1 MIRIV
6 EAADREA
13 LAHLLAGEI
22 ATVLEAAIRATGRA
36 ALAVPGGTT
45 PAAFLSALGGHA
57 LDWAAVAV
65 TLTDER
71 CVPAD
76 HPRSNRR
83 LLDGTLFAGPARA
96 ARFVALDD
104 AQALSALLPLDACVL
119 GTGEDLHIASLF
131 PGADRLD
138 EALSAEC
145 GTPAL
150 RLHAPVAPEARIS
163 MTAPEE
169 RNNMTAPA
177 LTGARR
183 CFVLIHG
190 AGKRAALDRAWA
202 GTGSAAGPADAPV
215 RLVLDGPNPA
225 TLYWAP

>member
-1 MIRIV
+1 M
-6 EAADREA
+6 
-13 LAHLLAGEI
+13 
-22 ATVLEAAIRATGRA
+22 LEAAIRDTGRA

-45 PAAFLSALGGHA
+45 PAAFLSALGGYA

-71 CVPAD
+71 RVPAD

-83 LLDGTLFAGPARA
+83 LLDETLFAGPARA
-96 ARFVALDD
+96 ARFVALNDG
-104 AQALSALLPLDACVL
+104 QALSALLPLDACVL
-119 GTGEDLHIASLF
+119 GMGEDLHIASLF

-150 RLHAPVAPEARIS
+150 RLHAPVAPEARIN
-163 MTAPEE
+163 MTAPEA
-169 RNNMTAPA
+169 RITLTAPA
-177 LTGARR
+177 LTGAGR

-190 AGKRAALDRAWA
+190 AGKRAALERP
-202 GTGSAAGPADAPV
+202 GAAANPADAPV

-225 TLYWAP
+225 TVYWAP

>member
-1 MIRIV
+1 MTRIV
-6 EAADREA
+6 EAEDRGA
-13 LAHLLAGEI
+13 LARLLAGEV
-22 ATVLEAAIRATGRA
+22 AAVLEGAIRDTGRA

-45 PAAFLSALGGHA
+45 PAAFLSALGGLA
-57 LDWAAVAV
+57 LDWGSVAV
-65 TLTDER
+65 MLTDER

-83 LLDGTLFAGPARA
+83 LLDETLFAGPAHA

-104 AQALSALLPLDACVL
+104 APALSTLLPLDACIL
-119 GTGEDLHIASLF
+119 GMGEDLHTASLF

-138 EALSAEC
+138 EALSADC

-150 RLHAPVAPEARIS
+150 RLRAPGAPEARITL
-163 MTAPEE
+163 TAPV
-169 RNNMTAPA
+169 

-190 AGKRAALDRAWA
+190 AEKRAALDRAQA
-202 GTGSAAGPADAPV
+202 AAGPADAPI
-215 RLVLDGPNPA
+215 RLVLDGSSPA

>member
-1 MIRIV
+1 MTRIV
-6 EAADREA
+6 EAADRDA
-13 LAHLLAGEI
+13 LAHLLAGEVAAVI
-22 ATVLEAAIRATGRA
+22 EASIGETGRA

-83 LLDGTLFAGPARA
+83 LLDQTLFAGPARA
-96 ARFVALDD
+96 TRFVALDD

-119 GTGEDLHIASLF
+119 GMGEDLHIASLF
-131 PGADRLD
+131 AGADCLD
-138 EALSAEC
+138 EALSPDCA
-145 GTPAL
+145 TPAL
-150 RLHAPVAPEARIS
+150 RLCAPR
-163 MTAPEE
+163 APEE
-169 RNNMTAPA
+169 RITLTAPA
-177 LTGARR
+177 LTGAGR

-190 AGKRAALDRAWA
+190 AAKHAALDRARA
-202 GTGSAAGPADAPV
+202 AAGPANAPV

-225 TLYWAP
+225 TVYWAP

>member
-1 MIRIV
+1 MTRIV
-6 EAADREA
+6 EAADRGA
-13 LAHLLAGEI
+13 LARLLAGEI

-104 AQALSALLPLDACVL
+104 VQALA
-119 GTGEDLHIASLF
+119 
-131 PGADRLD
+131 
-138 EALSAEC
+138 AEC
-145 GTPAL
+145 AAPAL
-150 RLHAPVAPEARIS
+150 RLHAPG
-163 MTAPEE
+163 APEE
-169 RNNMTAPA
+169 RITLTAPA
-177 LTGARR
+177 LTGAGR

-190 AGKRAALDRAWA
+190 AGKRAALDRARI
-202 GTGSAAGPADAPV
+202 AAGPADAPV

>member
-1 MIRIV
+1 MTRIV
-6 EAADREA
+6 EAEDRGA
-13 LAHLLAGEI
+13 LARLLAGEV
-22 ATVLEAAIRATGRA
+22 AAVLEAAIRDTGRA

-45 PAAFLSALGGHA
+45 PAAFLSALGGLV
-57 LDWAAVAV
+57 LDWGCVAV

-83 LLDGTLFAGPARA
+83 LLDETLFAGPARA

-104 AQALSALLPLDACVL
+104 APALSTLLPLDACVL
-119 GTGEDLHIASLF
+119 GMGEDLHTASLF

-138 EALSAEC
+138 EALSADC

-150 RLHAPVAPEARIS
+150 RLRAPG
-163 MTAPEE
+163 APEE
-169 RNNMTAPA
+169 RITLTAPV
-177 LTGARR
+177 LTGAGR

-190 AGKRAALDRAWA
+190 TEKRAALDRARA
-202 GTGSAAGPADAPV
+202 MPDPAHAPV

>member
-1 MIRIV
+1 MTRIV
-6 EAADREA
+6 EAADRDA
-13 LAHLLAGEI
+13 LAGLLAGEV
-22 ATVLEAAIRATGRA
+22 AALLEAAIRGTGRA
-36 ALAVPGGTT
+36 TLAVPGGTT

-57 LDWAAVAV
+57 LDWEAVAV

-83 LLDGTLFAGPARA
+83 LLDETLFAGIARA

-104 AQALSALLPLDACVL
+104 GQALSALLPLDACVL
-119 GTGEDLHIASLF
+119 GMGEDLHTASLF

-138 EALSAEC
+138 EALSVDCSA
-145 GTPAL
+145 PAL
-150 RLHAPVAPEARIS
+150 CLRAPG
-163 MTAPEE
+163 APEE
-169 RNNMTAPA
+169 RITLTAPV
-177 LTGARR
+177 LTGSDR

-190 AGKRAALDRAWA
+190 AEKRAALDRAWA
-202 GTGSAAGPADAPV
+202 APGPAEAPV

-225 TLYWAP
+225 TVCWAP

>member
-1 MIRIV
+1 MTEIV
-6 EAADREA
+6 ETADRGA
-13 LAHLLAGEI
+13 LARLLADEV
-22 ATVLEAAIRATGRA
+22 ATVLEGAIRGAGRA

-57 LDWAAVAV
+57 LDWGAVAV

-83 LLDGTLFAGPARA
+83 LLEKTLFAGPARA

-104 AQALSALLPLDACVL
+104 ARALSALLPLDACVL
-119 GTGEDLHIASLF
+119 GMGEDTHIASLF

-138 EALSAEC
+138 EALSADC

-150 RLHAPVAPEARIS
+150 LLHSPGAPEPRI
-163 MTAPEE
+163 TL
-169 RNNMTAPA
+169 TAPA
-177 LTGARR
+177 LTGAGR
-183 CFVLIHG
+183 CFLLIHG
-190 AGKRAALDRAWA
+190 AEKRAALDRARA
-202 GTGSAAGPADAPV
+202 AAGPADAPV
-215 RLVLDGPNPA
+215 RLVLDAPSPA
-225 TLYWAP
+225 AVYWAP

>member
-1 MIRIV
+1 MTRIV
-6 EAADREA
+6 EAADRDA
-13 LAHLLAGEI
+13 LARLLAGEV
-22 ATVLEAAIRATGRA
+22 AAVLEAAIGDNGRA

-45 PAAFLSALGGHA
+45 PAAFLTALGGHA
-57 LDWAAVAV
+57 LDWGAVAV

-83 LLDGTLFAGPARA
+83 LLGETLFAGPARA

-104 AQALSALLPLDACVL
+104 VRALSALLPLDACVL
-119 GTGEDLHIASLF
+119 GMGEDLHIASLF

-138 EALSAEC
+138 EALSPDC

-150 RLHAPVAPEARIS
+150 RLCAPA
-163 MTAPEE
+163 APEE
-169 RNNMTAPA
+169 RITLTAPA
-177 LTGARR
+177 LTGAGR

-190 AGKRAALDRAWA
+190 AAKRAALDRARN
-202 GTGSAAGPADAPV
+202 TAGPARAPV

-225 TLYWAP
+225 AVYWAP

>member
-1 MIRIV
+1 MTQIV
-6 EAADREA
+6 EAADGRA
-13 LAHLLAGEI
+13 LARLLAGEVT
-22 ATVLEAAIRATGRA
+22 AVLDAAIRDTGRA

-45 PAAFLSALGGHA
+45 PAAFLTALGGHA
-57 LDWAAVAV
+57 LDWASVAV

-83 LLDGTLFAGPARA
+83 LLGETLFAGPARA

-104 AQALSALLPLDACVL
+104 VRALAALLPLDACVL
-119 GTGEDLHIASLF
+119 GMGEDLHIASLF

-138 EALSAEC
+138 EALSADC

-150 RLHAPVAPEARIS
+150 RLRAPGAPEKRV
-163 MTAPEE
+163 TL
-169 RNNMTAPA
+169 TAPA
-177 LTGARR
+177 LTGAGR

-190 AGKRAALDRAWA
+190 AAKRAALDGARN
-202 GTGSAAGPADAPV
+202 TAGPAEAPV
-215 RLVLDGPNPA
+215 RLVLDGPRPA
-225 TLYWAP
+225 TVYWAP

>member
-1 MIRIV
+1 MTRIV
-6 EAADREA
+6 EAADRDA
-13 LAHLLAGEI
+13 LARLLAGEI
-22 ATVLEAAIRATGRA
+22 AALLEGAIRDTGRA

-57 LDWAAVAV
+57 LDWPAVAV

-71 CVPAD
+71 CVPAG

-83 LLDGTLFAGPARA
+83 LLNETLFAGPACA
-96 ARFVALDD
+96 ARFVPLDD
-104 AQALSALLPLDACVL
+104 TPALAALLPLDACVL
-119 GTGEDLHIASLF
+119 GMGEDLHIASLF

-150 RLHAPVAPEARIS
+150 RLRAPGALEQRI
-163 MTAPEE
+163 TL
-169 RNNMTAPA
+169 TAPA
-177 LTGARR
+177 LTGAGRR
-183 CFVLIHG
+183 VVLIHG
-190 AGKRAALDRAWA
+190 AAKRAALERAGA
-202 GTGSAAGPADAPV
+202 VTNPADAPV

-225 TLYWAP
+225 TVYWAP

>member
-1 MIRIV
+1 MTRVV
-6 EAADREA
+6 EAADRSA
-13 LAHLLAGEI
+13 LARLLAGEV
-22 ATVLEAAIRATGRA
+22 AAVLEGAIRDTGCA

-57 LDWAAVAV
+57 LDWGAVAV

-83 LLDGTLFAGPARA
+83 LLDETLFAGPANA
-96 ARFVALDD
+96 ARLVVLDD
-104 AQALSALLPLDACVL
+104 EAALSTLLPLDACVL
-119 GTGEDLHIASLF
+119 GMGEDLHIASLF
-131 PGADRLD
+131 PGAERLD

-150 RLHAPVAPEARIS
+150 RLRAPG
-163 MTAPEE
+163 APEE
-169 RNNMTAPA
+169 RITLTAPV
-177 LTGARR
+177 LTGAGR

-190 AGKRAALDRAWA
+190 AEKRAALDRAR
-202 GTGSAAGPADAPV
+202 AAASPVDAPV
-215 RLVLDGPNPA
+215 RLVLDKPNAA

>member
-1 MIRIV
+1 MTRIV
-6 EAADREA
+6 EAADRGA

-22 ATVLEAAIRATGRA
+22 AAVLEAAIRGTGRT

-71 CVPAD
+71 CVPAN

-104 AQALSALLPLDACVL
+104 EQALSALLPLDACVL
-119 GTGEDLHIASLF
+119 GMGEDLHIASLF

-145 GTPAL
+145 GSPAL
-150 RLHAPVAPEARIS
+150 RLHAPGAPEARI
-163 MTAPEE
+163 TL
-169 RNNMTAPA
+169 TAPA
-177 LTGARR
+177 LTGAGRR
-183 CFVLIHG
+183 FVLIHG
-190 AGKRAALDRAWA
+190 AGKRAALEGARA
-202 GTGSAAGPADAPV
+202 AAGPADAPV

-225 TLYWAP
+225 TVYWAP

>member
-1 MIRIV
+1 M
-6 EAADREA
+6 
-13 LAHLLAGEI
+13 
-22 ATVLEAAIRATGRA
+22 
-36 ALAVPGGTT
+36 
-45 PAAFLSALGGHA
+45 AFLSALGGHA

-104 AQALSALLPLDACVL
+104 EQALSALLPLDACVL
-119 GTGEDLHIASLF
+119 GMGEDLHIASLF

-145 GTPAL
+145 GSPAL
-150 RLHAPVAPEARIS
+150 RLHAPG
-163 MTAPEE
+163 APEE
-169 RNNMTAPA
+169 RITLTAPA
-177 LTGARR
+177 LTGAGRR
-183 CFVLIHG
+183 FVLIHG
-190 AGKRAALDRAWA
+190 TGKRAALEGARA
-202 GTGSAAGPADAPV
+202 AAGPADAPV

-225 TLYWAP
+225 TVYWAP

>member
-1 MIRIV
+1 MTRIV
-6 EAADREA
+6 EAEDRGA
-13 LAHLLAGEI
+13 LARLLAAEV
-22 ATVLEAAIRATGRA
+22 AAVLEGAIRDTGAA

-57 LDWAAVAV
+57 LDWGSVAV

-83 LLDGTLFAGPARA
+83 LLDETLFAGPACA
-96 ARFVALDD
+96 ARFVTLDD
-104 AQALSALLPLDACVL
+104 APALSALLPLDACVL
-119 GTGEDLHIASLF
+119 GMGEDLHTASLF

-138 EALSAEC
+138 EALSADC

-150 RLHAPVAPEARIS
+150 RLRAPG
-163 MTAPEE
+163 APEE
-169 RNNMTAPA
+169 RITLTAPA
-177 LTGARR
+177 LTGAGR

-190 AGKRAALDRAWA
+190 AEKRAALDRALA
-202 GTGSAAGPADAPV
+202 AAGLALAPV